1 MWVASHASPTA
12 NAVTL
17 TFPMTLPTTMRAIQL
32 AAVGQ
37 PLIDAELPVPEPG
50 PGEALL
56 RIRAA
61 GICHSDAHYR
71 SGGVSAGPLPLTLGH
86 EMAGEVAALGPG
98 EQSLELGDRVALHYL
113 LTCGSCRDC
122 SNGQE
127 QLCHQARMIGKHLH
141 GGFADYIAV
150 PARNCVPLP
159 AGLPWEQGAVL
170 MCACATALHAL
181 RRARLQ
187 PGETVAIFGLG
198 GLGLAAV
205 QLAATCNPS
214 KVFAVDLQPEKLAL
228 AARYGA
234 LPVDAGKS
242 DVPAELRRL
251 TAGRGVDVALE
262 FIGHQDTI
270 LQALHAL
277 APGGRAAIAGISGQP
292 VPVDTYRDLIGREAL
307 LIGVSD
313 HTLAELADLLEIV
326 AEGSLDPGV
335 LVTGSVPLDAA
346 AINRTLDDLDR
357 GSAGVRTVIV
367 N

>member
-1 MWVASHASPTA
+1 
-12 NAVTL
+12 
-17 TFPMTLPTTMRAIQL
+17 MRAIQL
-32 AAVGQ
+32 AATGQ
-37 PLIDAELPVPEPG
+37 PLVDAELPVPEPG
-50 PGEALL
+50 PGEALV

-98 EQSLELGDRVALHYL
+98 EQSLQVGDRVALHYL

-122 SNGQE
+122 RNGQE
-127 QLCHQARMIGKHLH
+127 QLCHQARMIGKHLP

-150 PARNCVPLP
+150 PARNCLPLP
-159 AGLPWEQGAVL
+159 ADLPWEHGAVL

-198 GLGLAAV
+198 GLGLAAL
-205 QLAATCNPS
+205 QLVAAS
-214 KVFAVDLQPEKLAL
+214 KLSQVFAVDLQPEKLAL

-242 DVPAELRRL
+242 DALAELRRL
-251 TAGRGVDVALE
+251 TSGRGVDVALE
-262 FIGHQDTI
+262 FIGHPDTI
-270 LQALHAL
+270 LQALQAL
-277 APGGRAAIAGISGQP
+277 APGGRAAIAGISSQP
-292 VPVDTYRDLIGREAL
+292 VPVDTYRDLIGREAAV
-307 LIGVSD
+307 IGVSD
-313 HTLAELADLLEIV
+313 HRLTELTDLLGMV
-326 AEGSLDPGV
+326 AEGSFDPGA

-346 AINRTLDDLDR
+346 AINRTLDELDR
-357 GSAGVRTVIV
+357 GSAGIRTVIMP
-367 N
+367 